1 MRSHSISLAAGLLVL
16 LAHAAPARADD
27 LERRAKAVEKQIIA
41 PCCFKGTLDDHPS
54 PLADQLR
61 KEIRERLKQGQGQAD
76 ILGEIK
82 RRYGQQALAEPPR
95 GKFSGFVLYG
105 LPFGLA
111 ALLLLGLTV
120 LATRGR
126 GPDQAAPSAL
136 PENAGL
142 PPELERRIDSLI
154 DAETTR
160 QA

>member
-1 MRSHSISLAAGLLVL
+1 V
-16 LAHAAPARADD
+16 HAAPARADD
-27 LERRAKAVEKQIIA
+27 LERRAKAVEKQIVA

-61 KEIRERLKQGQGQAD
+61 KEIREWLKQGQSQAT

-82 RRYGQQALAEPPR
+82 RRYGQRALAEPPK

-111 ALLLLGLTV
+111 ALLLLGLTF

-126 GPDQAAPSAL
+126 EEPAAPSAL
-136 PENAGL
+136 PESAVL
-142 PPELERRIDSLI
+142 PEAMEKRLDALI
-154 DAETTR
+154 DAEPAGR
-160 QA
+160 S